1 MLPIIIVALILV
13 LSAAGQWYF
22 GSAANQGKHAHQV
35 NDERKAN

>member
-1 MLPIIIVALILV
+1 MLPIIIVALILI

-22 GSAANQGKHAHQV
+22 GSMASQGKHAHRI

>member
-1 MLPIIIVALILV
+1 MLPTIIVALILI

-22 GSAANQGKHAHQV
+22 GSATTKGKHARQV